1 MLHIVLYLIITAVWF
16 LLLRDSLAQRLG
28 AKTAELDR
36 LFIENARLLKDRGEL
51 EAQNCGLNQEFNQ
64 TLELYEMTKDIC
76 KSLDEEKVFNIFR
89 QNLEK
94 HIGATD
100 CRYIKNSAEL
110 IKYKNYTVLP
120 LDSSENQPM
129 ALANGSQTMVPQPI
143 GYLACDNVSE
153 KDRDKLSI
161 LAQQFLIGLRRAV
174 LYQKV
179 SELAITDTLTQVYSR
194 RYFLERFNEELRRC
208 RNNKLRMCFLLAD
221 IDNFKQYNDR
231 YGHLV
236 GDGILRQV
244 SKTIRDTIRQIDFVG
259 RYGGEE
265 LSIVLAETDREQA
278 NFAAERIRQAVAS
291 DVIKIYDENLKV
303 TVSIGVCAFPEN
315 SEHLRDL
322 IEMADQAL
330 YLAKETGKN
339 KVCFPPPKI

>member
-1 MLHIVLYLIITAVWF
+1 MFYIVLYIILSAAWF
-16 LLLRDSLAQRLG
+16 LLLREFFTRRLG
-28 AKTAELDR
+28 CKTAELDR
-36 LFIENARLLKDRGEL
+36 LFVENARLLKEKRDFE
-51 EAQNCGLNQEFNQ
+51 EQNCGLNKEFTQ
-64 TLELYEMTKDIC
+64 TLELYDLTKDIC

-94 HIGATD
+94 HIGVTD
-100 CRYIKNSAEL
+100 CLYIKNNAEL
-110 IKYKNYTVLP
+110 IKYKDYTVL
-120 LDSSENQPM
+120 
-129 ALANGSQTMVPQPI
+129 ALANGSQTMALQPI
-143 GYLACDNVSE
+143 GYLVCGNVPE

-179 SELAITDTLTQVYSR
+179 SESAITDTLTQVYSR
-194 RYFLERFNEELRRC
+194 RYFLERFNEELRRS
-208 RNNKLRMCFLLAD
+208 RNNKLHLCFLLAD

-244 SKTIRDTIRQIDFVG
+244 SKAIHDTIRQIDFIG

-265 LSIVLAETDREQA
+265 LSIILAETDREQA

-291 DVIKIYDENLKV
+291 DVIKIYDEKLKV
-303 TVSIGVCAFPEN
+303 TVSIGVSAFPEHA
-315 SEHLRDL
+315 SHLKDL

-330 YLAKETGKN
+330 YQAKASGKN
-339 KVCFPPPKI
+339 KVCFSPS

>member
-1 MLHIVLYLIITAVWF
+1 MLHIVLYIILSVACF
-16 LLLRDSLAQRLG
+16 LLLREFLGERLSR
-28 AKTAELDR
+28 KTAELDG
-36 LFIENARLLKDRGEL
+36 LFIENARLLKDKGEF
-51 EAQNCGLNQEFNQ
+51 EAQNRGLNKEFTQ
-64 TLELYEMTKDIC
+64 TVELYELTKDIC

-94 HIGATD
+94 HTGITD
-100 CRYIKNSAEL
+100 CRYIKNSGEL
-110 IKYKNYTVLP
+110 NKYKDYTLLP
-120 LDSSENQPM
+120 LNSYEN
-129 ALANGSQTMVPQPI
+129 QPI
-143 GYLACDNVSE
+143 GYLACGNVPGE
-153 KDRDKLSI
+153 NKDKLSI
-161 LAQQFLIGLRRAV
+161 LAQQLLIGLRRAV

-194 RYFLERFNEELRRC
+194 RYFLERFNEELRRS
-208 RNNKLRMCFLLAD
+208 RNNKLRLCFLLTD

-236 GDGILRQV
+236 GDGILLQV
-244 SKTIRDTIRQIDFVG
+244 SKTIRDTIRQIDFIG

-291 DVIKIYDENLKV
+291 DVIRVYDEKLKV
-303 TVSIGVCAFPEN
+303 TISIGVSAFPEN
-315 SEHLRDL
+315 SGQLNDL

-330 YLAKETGKN
+330 YQAKASGKN
-339 KVCFPPPKI
+339 RVCFSPL